1 MTENEIFTQKL
12 RPARVDD
19 SVMRGSCSEDRRDAG
34 ADTSDERGTAL
45 ILALLFT
52 TVVVGVVVTGTLTL
66 KSQVTK
72 NRTLFITNYQAVMAA
87 RSGLTE
93 ALSWLRRQTSQPV
106 TEFAPLLTP
115 TANPPALDTD
125 DPDIGLVRDFQISG
139 NLWAR
144 YEVWKEWAGD
154 PDPDRRAWRQ
164 QYACSD
170 ISEPKAGRA
179 PGAAWRLRS
188 VGYVYRRHDQSVPFN
203 VDPNVVL
210 ATESTETD
218 ILRAVINLP
227 GEAAVNVAQGG
238 SCRINTNGRVLG
250 GDSAGIYFRQGTGR
264 PSRGARSENR
274 VTGRPAL
281 ARSSIYDDSYE
292 GVFGLTFAEIS
303 SMADIIVTNEA
314 DFPDP
319 IPDNALIVVDVGETF
334 TVDAGRPLAGAG
346 LVVVRGSMVMQPGNN
361 SLFSGMLYVDGNFL
375 MHAPSEINGTV
386 LVKGNMTV
394 EGASDYATINFDAD
408 ALNTLMANFGA
419 YRRVNSIYLPRR
431 NR

>member
-1 MTENEIFTQKL
+1 
-12 RPARVDD
+12 
-19 SVMRGSCSEDRRDAG
+19 MRGSCSEHARRASADASG
-34 ADTSDERGTAL
+34 ERGTAL

-66 KSQVTK
+66 KSQITK

-93 ALSWLRRQTSQPV
+93 ALSWMRRQTSQPV
-106 TEFAPLLTP
+106 TEFAPMLTP

-144 YEVWKEWAGD
+144 YEVWKEWSGD
-154 PDPDRRAWRQ
+154 PDLNRRAWRH

-170 ISEPKAGRA
+170 ISLPKAGRA

-188 VGYVYRRHDQSVPFN
+188 VGYVYRRYEQAVAFN
-203 VDPNVVL
+203 VEPNVVL

-227 GEAAVNVAQGG
+227 GEAAVNVAAGG
-238 SCRINTNGRVLG
+238 SCNINANGRVFG
-250 GDSAGIYFRQGTGR
+250 GDSAGIYFPGDTGR
-264 PSRGARSENR
+264 PSRGGRSERR

-281 ARSSIYDDSYE
+281 ARSAVYDDSYE

-303 SMADIIVTNEA
+303 SMADIIVTNED

-319 IPDNALIVVDVGETF
+319 IPDHALIVVDVGETF
-334 TVDAGRPLAGAG
+334 TVEASRPLAGTG
-346 LVVVRGSMVMQPGNN
+346 LVVVRGDMVMQPGNN
-361 SLFSGMLYVDGNFL
+361 SLFSGMLYVEGNFR

-386 LVKGNMTV
+386 LVRGNMTV
-394 EGASDYATINFDAD
+394 EGASDYATINYDAD
-408 ALNTLMANFGA
+408 ALKTLMASFGA

>member
-1 MTENEIFTQKL
+1 M
-12 RPARVDD
+12 
-19 SVMRGSCSEDRRDAG
+19 
-34 ADTSDERGTAL
+34 DTSCNQEPRRPERESERGTAL

-66 KSQVTK
+66 RSQITK

-106 TEFAPLLTP
+106 TAFAPQLVP
-115 TANPPALDTD
+115 TANPPMLDTD

-144 YEVWKEWAGD
+144 YEVWKEWSTD
-154 PDPDRRAWRQ
+154 PDPDRLAWRQ
-164 QYACSD
+164 QFACSD
-170 ISEPKAGRA
+170 ISEPKAGRT

-188 VGYVYRRHDQSVPFN
+188 VGYVYRRHDQNVAFN

-227 GEAAVNVAQGG
+227 GEAAVNVGAGG
-238 SCRINTNGRVLG
+238 SCVINTNARING
-250 GDSAGIYFRQGTGR
+250 GPTAGIYYPRGSGR
-264 PSRGARSENR
+264 PTTGPRSERR
-274 VTGRPAL
+274 VTGSPAL
-281 ARSSIYDDSYE
+281 SRTPTYDDSYE
-292 GVFGLTFAEIS
+292 AVFGLTFAEIS
-303 SMADIIVTNEA
+303 SMADLIVTDAA
-314 DFPDP
+314 DFPNP
-319 IPDNALIVVDVGETF
+319 IPDNALIVVDIGSTF
-334 TVDAGRPLAGAG
+334 TVDASHPLTGTG
-346 LVVVRGSMVMQPGNN
+346 LVVVHGNMDMSTGNN
-361 SLFSGMLYVDGNFL
+361 SLFSGMLYVDGDFT
-375 MHAPSEINGTV
+375 MRAPSEINGCV
-386 LVKGNMTV
+386 LVTGGMTV
-394 EGASDYATINFDAD
+394 QGSGDYATINFDED
-408 ALNTLMANFGA
+408 ALSALMANFGA

>member
-106 TEFAPLLTP
+106 TEFSPLLDQ
-115 TANPPALDTD
+115 TANPPTLDTD

-144 YEVWKEWAGD
+144 YEVWREWSSD
-154 PDPDRRAWRQ
+154 PEPDRRAWRQ

-170 ISEPKAGRA
+170 ISEPKSGRA

-188 VGYVYRRHDQSVPFN
+188 VGYVYRRYDESVAFN
-203 VDPNVVL
+203 VEPNVVL

-227 GEAAVNVAQGG
+227 GEAAVNVANGET
-238 SCRINTNGRVLG
+238 CRINSNGRVLG
-250 GDSAGIYFRQGTGR
+250 GDSAGIYFPGDTGAPSQGDR
-264 PSRGARSENR
+264 AENR
-274 VTGRPAL
+274 VTGRPAT
-281 ARSSIYDDSYE
+281 ARSAVYDDSYE
-292 GVFGLTFAEIS
+292 AVFGLTFAEIS
-303 SMADIIVTNEA
+303 SMADIIVTNEE

-334 TVDAGRPLAGAG
+334 TIDASRPLAGTG

-419 YRRVNSIYLPRR
+419 YRRVNAIYLPRR

>member
-19 SVMRGSCSEDRRDAG
+19 SVMRGSCSEDARDTG
-34 ADTSDERGTAL
+34 AEASGERGTAL

-52 TVVVGVVVTGTLTL
+52 TVVVGFVVTGTLTL
-66 KSQVTK
+66 KSQITK

-144 YEVWKEWAGD
+144 YEVWREWSSD
-154 PDPDRRAWRQ
+154 PEPDRRAWRQ

-170 ISEPKAGRA
+170 ISEPKSGRA

-188 VGYVYRRHDQSVPFN
+188 VGYVYRRYDESVAFN
-203 VDPNVVL
+203 VEPNVVL

-227 GEAAVNVAQGG
+227 GEAAVNVANGET
-238 SCRINTNGRVLG
+238 CRINSNGRVVG
-250 GDSAGIYFRQGTGR
+250 GDSAGIYFPGDTGAPSQGDR
-264 PSRGARSENR
+264 AENR
-274 VTGRPAL
+274 VTGRPAT
-281 ARSSIYDDSYE
+281 ARSAVYDDSYE
-292 GVFGLTFAEIS
+292 AVFGLTFAEIS
-303 SMADIIVTNEA
+303 SMADIIVTNEE

-334 TVDAGRPLAGAG
+334 TIDASRPLAGTG

-419 YRRVNSIYLPRR
+419 YRRVNAIYLPRR